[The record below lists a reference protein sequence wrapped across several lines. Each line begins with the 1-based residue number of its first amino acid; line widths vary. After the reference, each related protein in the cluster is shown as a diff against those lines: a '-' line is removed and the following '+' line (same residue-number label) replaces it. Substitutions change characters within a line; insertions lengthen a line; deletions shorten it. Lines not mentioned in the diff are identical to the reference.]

1 MHSRIYCFNK
11 NAEEPFKP
19 DEDDLFAILQGKA
32 GADYL
37 EPVDDIDEDIENFG
51 ELGTLGVYDKAAR
64 IFAPN
69 KGKMLSVMESYFDE
83 FQNAAPKDVDDFIKD
98 TYEVEMA
105 LSDRW
110 GIWYFV
116 EGWGL
121 STRQEFI
128 RQCLKYPDSFDNL
141 YLTEVYDYHS

>member
-1 MHSRIYCFNK
+1 
-11 NAEEPFKP
+11 
-19 DEDDLFAILQGKA
+19 
-32 GADYL
+32 
-37 EPVDDIDEDIENFG
+37 
-51 ELGTLGVYDKAAR
+51 
-64 IFAPN
+64 
-69 KGKMLSVMESYFDE
+69 MLSVMESYFDE